1 MADADYKPN
10 LIGTS
15 LRSKKTKTMG
25 LIIPDISNPVYAE
38 FAKEIESILFTPGL
52 TLMLCNS
59 EHSLDREIEYISS
72 LPAKREMG
80 SLSFRLLL
88 RVNTLIVCLRLG
100 CR

>member
-1 MADADYKPN
+1 MVNETRFVSDELKKRVLKVMAD
-10 LIGTS
+10 
-15 LRSKKTKTMG
+15 
-25 LIIPDISNPVYAE
+25 AE